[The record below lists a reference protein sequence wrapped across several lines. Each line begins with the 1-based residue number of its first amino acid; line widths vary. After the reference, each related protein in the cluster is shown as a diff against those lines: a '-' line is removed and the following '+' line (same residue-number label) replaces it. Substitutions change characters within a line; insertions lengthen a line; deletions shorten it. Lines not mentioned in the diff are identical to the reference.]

1 MMTPRANPG
10 RGATRTAFACAGLAI
25 GMIGLAFASVPLYD
39 AFCKATGYD
48 GTPASGSR
56 PRRVGGAGTNDS
68 MVVHFDTNVAPGLW
82 RGSSP
87 PRRTASR
94 PRWGRPRRCSSACRT
109 PDRSPSTG
117 VATFN
122 VQPGLMG
129 SYFVKIACFCFNEQT
144 LQPGETLDV
153 PVVFYVDPAVRDDS
167 NTAHLSEMTLSYTYF
182 AAKNGQPVTGSVA
195 NSASSGIEGRFLI
208 AGP

>member
-1 MMTPRANPG
+1 MAAPHQNPS
-10 RGATRTAFACAGLAI
+10 RGANRTALACAGLAV
-25 GMIGLAFASVPLYD
+25 GMVGLAFASVPLYD

-48 GTPASGSR
+48 GTPRQGPALAATAAR
-56 PRRVGGAGTNDS
+56 ADDS
-68 MVVHFDTNVAPGLW
+68 MVVHFDTNVAPGLPW
-82 RGSSP
+82 KFAAETNSVEAKLGETKTVFFRVQNTGTKP
-87 PRRTASR
+87 A
-94 PRWGRPRRCSSACRT
+94 
-109 PDRSPSTG
+109 TG

-129 SYFVKIACFCFNEQT
+129 GYFVKIACFCFNAQT

-182 AAKNGQPVTGSVA
+182 ASKNGEPVTAAAAIPAPPGTKR
-195 NSASSGIEGRFLI
+195 EF
-208 AGP
+208 